1 MKSKLICLSIAI
13 VFGFALFAAALP
25 ASAAT
30 ETLPGGFSFTAAGD
44 YAATTNTT
52 SVLGLIKVLKPSFNL
67 GLGDLS
73 YKQRSDTGW
82 CDFVK
87 SGLQPAAGSS
97 DARVPFILIAGNH
110 ESDAHEGDID
120 NIKQCLPFSQLFPDA
135 PTPSGVYAEQY
146 YFDYPKVNPV
156 ARFIM
161 ASPDLDFKNG
171 RRYDYTIRNKGTANE
186 IKGAGYAYVEARIA
200 EAKAQNIPWVIVGI
214 HKVCVTTGAK
224 DCEIG
229 SDFAN
234 MLIEKG
240 VNLVLAGHVH
250 SYERTFPLKRM
261 MPNQAPQA
269 GWIGSQDLST
279 YDVTQGTIFNTIGTG
294 GKEIA
299 TQNNNDPEKGY
310 FASRYG
316 STNPHFG
323 AGEFVLNATELRGKF
338 IDAKTGAVVDAFKIT
353 KAPVPAPVTSVPAAV
368 TTVASSS
375 TSTTTTPPASS
386 SATSTSAPATV
397 AASAQQTAGLPPQA
411 TASCVNLAVNM
422 RYEKSYSRTGRTM
435 TDANTGGAVTLLQNF
450 LSAKGYLR
458 ATPNGQFGPATRDAV
473 SAFQAEYNIPANPK
487 GYVGPMT
494 REKIR
499 DVSCGSGTS
508 VSSGSAKAISVS
520 SPTGTRADNYVAG
533 GSIVVAINNPVANP
547 TRSASGMSYVVDLTK
562 GDSIIQRLG
571 TVYVTS
577 ETSKFEATFTLASG
591 IERSADYK
599 IKVTPSCTSST
610 NAECR
615 QAFSNSFLIYG
626 SRDNSRLRNEPFIEI
641 VSPNSGTIATGSTQS
656 LRLSIPS
663 DKVYTVSY
671 YLVPLTGAAVSGN
684 GTYYD
689 PVSGGYSLG
698 GVTPSSA
705 MAEVNGSVAIP
716 NDIPYGSYKIRA
728 YLRNASDTSGS
739 PTIWTALAYDD
750 SGTITVGSQNSGGA
764 STGTS
769 SSTSAVSMRLVL
781 PVGGESWKIGSTAQ
795 VKIAATNVPAGAH
808 AVIRLSGGAFML
820 STPNLPASG
829 IFSFTVPA
837 QAMIGDVMQNLQPG
851 QYNVSV
857 TIYDKAPCIGL
868 CAAQAVPAQALA
880 SVTSAGTVEIKQSSD
895 PYFKVLAPVA
905 GYVYSSS
912 SPDMTVRWEWRN
924 LPVNE
929 FKVELGNKLVESHL
943 KTVADNIDK
952 NTNSATFRIT
962 DAMIQKFVDKSG
974 GKTRDQLK
982 ASYYLRITAT
992 GRGIYF
998 TPTVLEGASGVFTVN
1013 STVTQ

>member
-1 MKSKLICLSIAI
+1 MKSKLICLSMAI
-13 VFGFALFAAALP
+13 VFGFAWFASSAP
-25 ASAAT
+25 AIAAT

-97 DARVPFILIAGNH
+97 DARVPFILLAGNH
-110 ESDAHEGDID
+110 ESDASDGDID

-229 SDFAN
+229 ADFAN

-250 SYERTFPLKRM
+250 SYERTYPLKRM

-269 GWIGSQDLST
+269 GWIGSQDPST

-294 GKEIA
+294 GKEISN
-299 TQNNNDPEKGY
+299 QNNSDSEKGY
-310 FASRYG
+310 FATRYG
-316 STNPHFG
+316 GSNPHFG

-338 IDAKTGAVVDAFKIT
+338 IDAKTGAVIDSFKIT
-353 KAPVPAPVTSVPAAV
+353 KALVPASVAAAPAVAA
-368 TTVASSS
+368 TVAQSTTTSTSS
-375 TSTTTTPPASS
+375 TST
-386 SATSTSAPATV
+386 PATV
-397 AASAQQTAGLPPQA
+397 AASAQQTVSLPTQA

-450 LSAKGYLR
+450 LSAKGYLK

-499 DVSCGSGTS
+499 DVSCGLGGGA
-508 VSSGSAKAISVS
+508 SSGAAKSITVS
-520 SPTGTRADNYVAG
+520 SPAGNRADNYVAG
-533 GSIVVAINNPVANP
+533 SQIRVAINNPVANP
-547 TRSASGMSYVVDLTK
+547 TRSASGMSYTVDLTK
-562 GDSIIQRLG
+562 GDSVIQRFG

-577 ETSKFEATFTLASG
+577 ETPKFETTFMIASG
-591 IERSADYK
+591 LERSADYK
-599 IKVTPSCTSST
+599 VKVTPSCTSL
-610 NAECR
+610 ADVRCR
-615 QAFSNSFLIYG
+615 QAFSNSFIIY
-626 SRDNSRLRNEPFIEI
+626 SNRDNPLRRNEPVIEI
-641 VSPNSGTIATGSTQS
+641 VSPNTGTIATGTALSM
-656 LRLSIPS
+656 RVSIPS

-671 YLVPLTGAAVSGN
+671 YLVPLAGAAVSGN

-705 MAEVNGSVAIP
+705 IAEVNGSVMIP
-716 NDIPYGSYKIRA
+716 NDIPYGTYKIRA
-728 YLRNASDTSGS
+728 YLRNASETSGS

-750 SGTITVGSQNSGGA
+750 SGAITVGSQNSGGT

-769 SSTSAVSMRLVL
+769 SSTSPVSLRIIS
-781 PVGGESWKIGSTAQ
+781 PAGDESWKIGSAVQ
-795 VKIAATNVPAGAH
+795 VKVAATHVPAGAH
-808 AVIRLSGGAFML
+808 AVIRLSGGAVML

-829 IFSFTVPA
+829 VFGFTVPM
-837 QAMIGDVMQNLQPG
+837 QAMIGDIMQNLQPG
-851 QYNVSV
+851 KYNVSV

-868 CAAQAVPAQALA
+868 CAAQAVPAQILA
-880 SVTSAGTVEIKQSSD
+880 SATSAGTVEIKQSSD
-895 PYFKVLAPVA
+895 PYFKVLAPAA

-929 FKVELGNKLVESHL
+929 FKVELGNKLVDSHL
-943 KTVADNIDK
+943 KTVADGIDK
-952 NTNSATFRIT
+952 NVNSATFRIT
-962 DAMIQKFVDKSG
+962 DAMIQKFVEKSG

-982 ASYYLRITAT
+982 ASYYLKITAT

-998 TPTVLEGASGVFTVN
+998 TPKALEGASGVFTVN
-1013 STVTQ
+1013 STVAQ